1 MHNNLRATT
10 GILISNIKFIIPG
23 FQKYMSPHTDI
34 LSWFRAYNL
43 LFLLNAVC
51 LAEKQQIPI

>member
-23 FQKYMSPHTDI
+23 FQKYMSPHRHII
-34 LSWFRAYNL
+34 L
-43 LFLLNAVC
+43 
-51 LAEKQQIPI
+51 IPSLQFALSPECCVLSGEATNTN